1 MPITTAR
8 LDGWNH
14 QSNARLVAGH
24 FSTGFRATAT
34 GLDAYVHAAEPFA
47 ISRTFL
53 ADLGA
58 FGACMPMMG
67 CIQEHEV
74 RRCPADLSAGHH
86 ERHVAFLD
94 VGASHCQAMVHRCRY
109 ALAIASEAI
118 VDAGPHRVG
127 VCMVHVTLLDLG

>member
-1 MPITTAR
+1 MPIITAR
-8 LDGWNH
+8 LDGRNH
-14 QSNARLVAGH
+14 QSNARLFAGH

-34 GLDAYVHAAEPFA
+34 GLDACVHAAEPFA

-58 FGACMPMMG
+58 FGARVPMMG

-109 ALAIASEAI
+109 ALAVASEAI